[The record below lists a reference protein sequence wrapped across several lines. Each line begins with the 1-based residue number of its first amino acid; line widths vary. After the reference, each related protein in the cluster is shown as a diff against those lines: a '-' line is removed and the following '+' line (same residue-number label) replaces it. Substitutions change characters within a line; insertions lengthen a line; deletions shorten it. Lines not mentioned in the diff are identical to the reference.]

1 MIRTAVLLSVVTLL
15 GAAPAAAQ
23 EKPKAPKPAKPAVGK
38 PRVPAAAPVVVGE
51 LSSPL
56 LHPSIA
62 PLVLDVEWPDIEFAL
77 PDIDIDLDIDLDIGL
92 PELDFAL
99 PEISEISFAPHAMEA
114 DLFELAY
121 AMESVGEGVSPALAE
136 SYAQEPA
143 PPTPPLPPREAMD
156 KAHEAMQA
164 ARVRLRITQRN
175 LTRMREDALY
185 KRAIKALN
193 EGQWE
198 RAIAYFSEIAG
209 RKGKRAEGSLHWKA
223 YAQNRLGQRDEALA
237 TLSELRTSYPQSRWL
252 NDAKAL
258 EVEIQQAA
266 GQAVNPEEEI
276 DDELRLLALRGLLRA
291 DPERAL
297 PFLERY
303 LQGSYSPQLRIRALF
318 VLAQSDPPHAR
329 ELVRQA
335 ARGHFNP
342 DLQLRALRYLGQ
354 FKGEENR
361 QVLAE
366 IYASTSDA
374 EVKRRI
380 LRSFRDAK
388 DVEHL
393 REAAQG
399 EQDPKLRAYAARRL
413 GGLRAGDELRQLY
426 QRETSTEVKKEIIT
440 AMGDAKDLDRLLEI
454 GRSESD
460 VELRAHAIDRYG
472 HEGRQAPSEPL
483 VAIYRSDTNPEI
495 RKQVIHALYMKRDAE
510 ALVSVARQ
518 ETDAALKKEAVR
530 NLSKM
535 KSKVA
540 TDFLLE
546 ILNK

>member
-1 MIRTAVLLSVVTLL
+1 MIRTAVLLSAVTLL

-23 EKPKAPKPAKPAVGK
+23 EKPKAPKPAKSAVGK

-51 LSSPL
+51 WPGPL
-56 LHPSIA
+56 PHPSIA

-77 PDIDIDLDIDLDIGL
+77 PDIDIDFDIDLDIDL
-92 PELDFAL
+92 PELDFEL
-99 PEISEISFAPHAMEA
+99 PEIPEVDFAPHALEA

-121 AMESVGEGVSPALAE
+121 AMESVGESVSPALAE
-136 SYAQEPA
+136 SYAQEPSPA
-143 PPTPPLPPREAMD
+143 PPAPPLPDMER
-156 KAHEAMQA
+156 AHEAMQT
-164 ARVRLRITQRN
+164 ARERMRFTQRN
-175 LTRMREDALY
+175 LSRMREDALY

-291 DPERAL
+291 EPERAL
-297 PFLERY
+297 PLLERY

-366 IYASTSDA
+366 IYASTSDV

-393 REAAQG
+393 REAARG

-413 GGLRAGDELRQLY
+413 GRLRAGDELRQLY
-426 QRETSTEVKKEIIT
+426 QRETSNEVKKEIIT

-472 HEGRQAPSEPL
+472 HEGKQAPSEPL

-546 ILNK
+546 ILNQ